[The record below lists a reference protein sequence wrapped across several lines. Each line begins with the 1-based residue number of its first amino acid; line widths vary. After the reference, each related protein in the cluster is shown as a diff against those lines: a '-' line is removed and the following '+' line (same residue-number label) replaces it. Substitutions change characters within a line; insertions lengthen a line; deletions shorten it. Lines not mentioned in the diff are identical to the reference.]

1 MTKTYT
7 IEEWESKRILS
18 KTLFIFMFIENG
30 EFVYSTNTGKY
41 IIYATIKSNY
51 KLNINM
57 TAFEIYSNSTKITI
71 EQNY

>member
-1 MTKTYT
+1 MVKTHT
-7 IEEWESKRILS
+7 IEDWESRKILS

-41 IIYATIKSNY
+41 IIYATLKINY
-51 KLNINM
+51 KLNIHM
-57 TAFEIYSNSTKITI
+57 TAFEISCNSTKIVI